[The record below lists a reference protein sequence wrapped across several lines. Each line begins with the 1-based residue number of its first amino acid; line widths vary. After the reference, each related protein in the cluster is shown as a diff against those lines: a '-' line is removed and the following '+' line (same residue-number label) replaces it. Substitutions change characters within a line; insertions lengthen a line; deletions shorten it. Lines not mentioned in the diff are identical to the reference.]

1 MTIDEA
7 FKFRKERENS
17 LREIATKVKIE
28 AIEKEL
34 KKIYRSANFDAVSVQ
49 NIEQYSLNKIWL
61 KL

>member
-1 MTIDEA
+1 MTIDEV
-7 FKFRKERENS
+7 FKFKKERENR
-17 LREIATKVKIE
+17 LREIAARVKIE

-34 KKIYRSANFDAVSVQ
+34 KKIYKSANFDAVSVQ

>member
-34 KKIYRSANFDAVSVQ
+34 KKYIDRQISTP
-49 NIEQYSLNKIWL
+49 
-61 KL
+61 